1 MLKKIILF
9 VIYFI
14 SISFLLQL
22 SDFLMEV
29 NKLAG
34 FGLKLLVYT
43 IIGLII
49 YKVSK
54 RNDS

>member
-1 MLKKIILF
+1 MLKKNIIF

-14 SISFLLQL
+14 SISFLLRL

>member
-14 SISFLLQL
+14 SISFLLRL

-29 NKLAG
+29 NKMAG
-34 FGLKLLVYT
+34 FGLKLLVY
-43 IIGLII
+43 IVIGLII

-54 RNDS
+54 NN